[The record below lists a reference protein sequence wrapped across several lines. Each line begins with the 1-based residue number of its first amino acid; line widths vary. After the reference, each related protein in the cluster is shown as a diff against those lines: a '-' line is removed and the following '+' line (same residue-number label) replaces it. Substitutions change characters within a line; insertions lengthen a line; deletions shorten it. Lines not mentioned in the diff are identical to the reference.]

1 MWDLTLNI
9 VRDSEK
15 RKILGDL
22 TATLVAGFA
31 KLLAR
36 DVALGKKL
44 VFGIEVTEVRGVG
57 LSLKRDQ
64 TPPPLP
70 PSTLPDPVPMAGVSF
85 KTRSGNIYFMEDNLQ
100 HAVSKLRYKGSSK
113 RGGRLREVVARGVR
127 V

>member
-36 DVALGKKL
+36 DAVLGKKL

-64 TPPPLP
+64 TPPP

-85 KTRSGNIYFMEDNLQ
+85 KARSGHIYFMEDNLQ

>member
-1 MWDLTLNI
+1 MWYLTLNI

-31 KLLAR
+31 KILAR
-36 DVALGKKL
+36 DAVLGKKM

-64 TPPPLP
+64 PPPPL
-70 PSTLPDPVPMAGVSF
+70 STLPDPVPMAGVSS
-85 KTRSGNIYFMEDNLQ
+85 KARSGHIYFMEDNLQ
-100 HAVSKLRYKGSSK
+100 HAVSKLRHMCSSR
-113 RGGRLREVVARGVR
+113 RGGRL
-127 V
+127 

>member
-1 MWDLTLNI
+1 M
-9 VRDSEK
+9 
-15 RKILGDL
+15 
-22 TATLVAGFA
+22 
-31 KLLAR
+31 
-36 DVALGKKL
+36 

-64 TPPPLP
+64 PPPPRL
-70 PSTLPDPVPMAGVSF
+70 STLPDPVPMTGVSS
-85 KTRSGNIYFMEDNLQ
+85 KARSGHIYFMEDNLQ

>member
-15 RKILGDL
+15 RQMLGDL

-31 KLLAR
+31 KILAR
-36 DVALGKKL
+36 DAVLGKKM

-64 TPPPLP
+64 TPPPLL
-70 PSTLPDPVPMAGVSF
+70 STLPDPVPMAGVSS
-85 KTRSGNIYFMEDNLQ
+85 KARSGHI
-100 HAVSKLRYKGSSK
+100 
-113 RGGRLREVVARGVR
+113 
-127 V
+127 

>member
-36 DVALGKKL
+36 DVVLGKKL

-70 PSTLPDPVPMAGVSF
+70 PSTLPDSVPMARVSF
-85 KTRSGNIYFMEDNLQ
+85 KARSGNIYFMEDNLQ

>member
-36 DVALGKKL
+36 DVVLGKKL

-64 TPPPLP
+64 TPPP
-70 PSTLPDPVPMAGVSF
+70 STLPDPVPMAGVSF
-85 KTRSGNIYFMEDNLQ
+85 KARSGQIYFMEDNLQ

>member
-1 MWDLTLNI
+1 MWYLTLNI

-31 KLLAR
+31 KILAR
-36 DVALGKKL
+36 DAVLGKKM

-64 TPPPLP
+64 PPPTPL
-70 PSTLPDPVPMAGVSF
+70 STLPDPVPMAGVSS
-85 KTRSGNIYFMEDNLQ
+85 KARSGHIYFMEDNLQ